1 MSEVARIQSELDN
14 LSEFPIPMRGNE
26 FWTERAMIRG
36 RLVSDPHEG

>member
-1 MSEVARIQSELDN
+1 MRPRGKTSFVGVVN
-14 LSEFPIPMRGNE
+14 GFPIPMRGNE